1 MDGGQEGERDE
12 EGGGREGGRERGA
25 DTVIGWGEGKVGG
38 REWMK
43 GRDVERRER
52 EGGRDS
58 KRAGRKEKG
67 MEGRKKGVK
76 EMKEWRKSVAKNL
89 PFLIG

>member
-38 REWMK
+38 RE
-43 GRDVERRER
+43 
-52 EGGRDS
+52 
-58 KRAGRKEKG
+58 
-67 MEGRKKGVK
+67 
-76 EMKEWRKSVAKNL
+76 
-89 PFLIG
+89 